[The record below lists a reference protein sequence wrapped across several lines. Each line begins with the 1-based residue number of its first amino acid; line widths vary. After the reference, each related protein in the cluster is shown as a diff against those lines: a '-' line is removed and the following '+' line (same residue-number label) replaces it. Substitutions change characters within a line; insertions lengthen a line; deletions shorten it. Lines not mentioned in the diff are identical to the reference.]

1 MSPLRAG
8 NYAQISARLLLS
20 TSAPGSAYVAEGRV
34 LDIEK
39 TTVAPVLQYEHNGG
53 LIRFQSGRH
62 VPGAYS
68 GHSFTGTAFQMARPL
83 GRPASGRTGVPRWR

>member
-8 NYAQISARLLLS
+8 NYAQVSATTLLLS

-39 TTVAPVLQYEHNGG
+39 TTVAPILQY
-53 LIRFQSGRH
+53 
-62 VPGAYS
+62 
-68 GHSFTGTAFQMARPL
+68 
-83 GRPASGRTGVPRWR
+83 